1 MRPGLIQVLEQAS
14 VYAHRGQAPHPE
26 IYSYRMVAL
35 TGSTY
40 RVLSRIQEAGLDF
53 TGRTNFIAHHLVYEP
68 GEAVGANSPAEILLS
83 WDGWKDRWEGE
94 PATLPPVATI
104 QVDRLDPPAKNW
116 QKLLGDSSK
125 AASPYA
131 FSGGC
136 WWISERYQEKQILTL
151 MGESLRLNES
161 EQELWSR
168 SFTTYVGQI
177 LDPQQ
182 YNWKGW
188 NGRDKRNEFG
198 SKAAELNLDIPN
210 DMPSGPTQMQ
220 QLASTGLRK
229 RESKQN
235 GIIKHQEVSTESTNR
250 NRGSFPKNYKTVN
263 KTYNTATKKPSFVK
277 IILVIGCLIFA
288 AILASSVFLVTKIT
302 ENRNTNNRLG
312 YLSEINKCIK
322 NRPEKDQRFLKEI
335 PEIND
340 QNQKNSWI
348 RLRAICVEE
357 NLSDAGRMELIFQ
370 AEQIKKKDAKMELA
384 IQEIVKNYTQKVN
397 EEAYKEKKLKEEKE
411 KQEEQKRNNEEVNLR
426 LEAARSVTVSNLN
439 EVSRD
444 TITPKQKVL
453 NLVFK
458 YINGVDMSSELGDDL
473 KTYFVTE
480 TGQEIASFE
489 KVKIVKHDGF
499 LEKSWVN
506 IGPEYVL
513 SKTDKTILF
522 QNLPINTNSAWL
534 TIEQNKTNSLV
545 FIIPNGKTVEIT
557 LTGKEYESAGKLISA
572 ASQLLGEDSQIV
584 FNSQVI
590 EKEKIQ
596 EMSGEGIYEFIKAEQ
611 KSNLNTQIENKK
623 KEVSSFFPNTNLN
636 LSTLNKRTNEFVVGD
651 FENINAFAVG
661 WLEDGDIPSNKK
673 SLRNK
678 TNTLS
683 VSELQN
689 NVTKNILIKRFP
701 DLETNKLSFSDF
713 LLKAQV
719 IINEARSELYLNPIP
734 CPLNTI
740 KKSEFN
746 EKYRL
751 NKTNE
756 HDALQIQKILNEIEQ
771 KEKKVKE
778 VDLLSELKV
787 QVMSSKNAAKPI
799 TFIIK
804 KGN

>member
-1 MRPGLIQVLEQAS
+1 M
-14 VYAHRGQAPHPE
+14 
-26 IYSYRMVAL
+26 
-35 TGSTY
+35 
-40 RVLSRIQEAGLDF
+40 DF
-53 TGRTNFIAHHLVYEP
+53 TGRTNFLAHHLVFDP
-68 GEAVGANSPAEILLS
+68 GESVGPNSPAEILLF
-83 WDGWKDRWEGE
+83 WDGWRSVWEGE
-94 PATLPPVATI
+94 PESLPVVSIPSLQTLE
-104 QVDRLDPPAKNW
+104 PPAKNW
-116 QKLLGDSSK
+116 GLLLGDAAL

-131 FSGGC
+131 FSAGC

-198 SKAAELNLDIPN
+198 GKAAELNLDRPN

-220 QLASTGLRK
+220 QLASSGLRK
-229 RESKQN
+229 RESKPN
-235 GIIKHQEVSTESTNR
+235 EIIKHQEVSTESTNR
-250 NRGSFPKNYKTVN
+250 NRGSFPQNYKTVN
-263 KTYNTATKKPSFVK
+263 KTYAKATRKPSSVK
-277 IILVIGCLIFA
+277 LILGIGCFIFA
-288 AILASSVFLVTKIT
+288 TILASSAFLATKIT
-302 ENRNTNNRLG
+302 ERRNTEKRLV
-312 YLSEINKCIK
+312 YLNEINRFVK
-322 NRPEKDQRFLKEI
+322 NKPEKDQSFSTEI

-357 NLSDAGRMELIFQ
+357 KLSDDGRIDLIFQ
-370 AEQIKKKDAKMELA
+370 GEQIKKKDPKMELA

-397 EEAYKEKKLKEEKE
+397 EEAYKKKKLKEEKE
-411 KQEEQKRNNEEVNLR
+411 KQEEQKRKKEEVNLR
-426 LEAARSVTVSNLN
+426 LEAARSVTVPNVN

-444 TITPKQKVL
+444 TITPKRKVL

-480 TGQEIASFE
+480 TGQEITSFD
-489 KVKIVKHDGF
+489 KVKIVKQDGF
-499 LEKSWVN
+499 LEKSWRD
-506 IGPEYVL
+506 IPDYVL

-522 QNLPINTNSAWL
+522 QSFPTDKNSAWL
-534 TIEQNKTNSLV
+534 TIAQNKTNSLV
-545 FIIPNGKTVEIT
+545 LIIPNGKTVEIA

-572 ASQLLGEDSQIV
+572 AIQLLGEDSQIL
-584 FNSQVI
+584 FNSQVLKN
-590 EKEKIQ
+590 ENIQ
-596 EMSGEGIYEFIKAEQ
+596 ELSGDGIYEFIKAEQ
-611 KSNLNTQIENKK
+611 RNYFNKQIENKK
-623 KEVSSFFPNTNLN
+623 KEVSIFSSNTNLN
-636 LSTLNKRTNEFVVGD
+636 LSILNKWNNETVLVD
-651 FENINAFAVG
+651 FENINAFAEG

-673 SLRNK
+673 SLRDK

-683 VSELQN
+683 VSEL
-689 NVTKNILIKRFP
+689 KNIGTGNILVKRFP
-701 DLETNKLSFSDF
+701 DLKTNKLSFSDF

-719 IINEARSELYLNPIP
+719 IVNEARSELYLNPITNS
-734 CPLNTI
+734 LNTI

-756 HDALQIQKILNEIEQ
+756 QDALQIRKILNEIEQ